1 MFLWIGDLPRAR
13 GLIERLISRAGRY
26 SLESFRAAGFALNG
40 KLAIAS
46 DDTGT
51 GIALLQNALKT
62 IEESFCLLVPSVTGA
77 LAEGLWKAGQ
87 LEKAQFTIDGAITH
101 AKSHRV
107 KLDLPDLLRIK
118 SLVSLA
124 RNERKT
130 AVDCLN
136 EAIEIARSQSA
147 LAWELRSA
155 IVLARLHA
163 EAGKRDVAR
172 RDIASVY
179 DRFTEGFQTADLK
192 VARSLLENL

>member
-1 MFLWIGDLPRAR
+1 
-13 GLIERLISRAGRY
+13 
-26 SLESFRAAGFALNG
+26 
-40 KLAIAS
+40 
-46 DDTGT
+46 
-51 GIALLQNALKT
+51 LKT

-77 LAEGLWKAGQ
+77 LAEGLWKAKQ
-87 LEKAQFTIDGAITH
+87 LEKALFTVDGAITH
-101 AKSHRV
+101 AKSHGV

-163 EAGKRDVAR
+163 EAGKRDLAR
-172 RDIASVY
+172 RDIAAVY

-192 VARSLLENL
+192 LARSLRENLQA